1 MASGAIVRSQP
12 PARVSRSPLTR
23 ARILRAGVDLADA
36 DGIAGLSMRRLA
48 QELGVE
54 AMSLYH
60 HVARKSDLLD
70 GMLDIVYGEMARPAA
85 EGEWR
90 ADMRAAATSAKD
102 TLLRHEWACR
112 LLMDRASPGRLRF
125 EWMDSI
131 LGRLRAAG
139 FSPNLTHHAYHAI
152 DSHVVGFVLWV
163 LPYVAAT
170 REQPDLAENAIRD
183 FPIDGLPHLAE
194 HIQQHL
200 EDRPGDTSEFEFG
213 LDLVLDG
220 LERLRLEAAR

>member
-1 MASGAIVRSQP
+1 MAAEAMERPGRRAP
-12 PARVSRSPLTR
+12 TPRSPLTR
-23 ARILRAGVDLADA
+23 ERILGAGVDLADA
-36 DGIAGLSMRRLA
+36 EGIAGLSMRRLA
-48 QELGVE
+48 HELGVE
-54 AMSLYH
+54 AMSLYY

-85 EGEWR
+85 DGNWR
-90 ADMRAAATSAKD
+90 ADMRAAAISAKD

-112 LLMDRASPGRLRF
+112 LLMDRGTPGRLRF

-163 LPYVAAT
+163 LPYVAAS
-170 REQPDLAENAIRD
+170 REQPDLAENAMRD
-183 FPIDGLPHLAE
+183 FPIGGLPHLVE

-200 EDRPGDTSEFEFG
+200 DDRPGDTSEFEFG
-213 LDLVLDG
+213 LDLLLDG
-220 LERLRLEAAR
+220 LERLRLAASR